1 LANVTNLGVSYEVAV
16 SEIKRAK
23 TIEDLI
29 ALSPET
35 ESDKLRDIVEA
46 SEENVFEQTKGL
58 GVNEY
63 HYLVK
68 EYKEISRRYYMEAG
82 SAVTKT
88 FNKFLPIVEG
98 AALKIVKED
107 RSGTFMGA
115 DAEGDRQFLMRPI
128 TPDSVAVAEGNR
140 EQSTGGTGRINNFPI
155 DAFTPATNKAED
167 QQELVILG
175 LLITTDP
182 SVVISYIDEID
193 DTIGERPE
201 VDVINSAG
209 MSDTQ
214 FVPYESAV
222 YIQNSD
228 TYNSDLI
235 AAENASTDIWPVG
248 VDIITEAQVGP

>member
-1 LANVTNLGVSYEVAV
+1 MAQVTNLGVSYEVDT
-16 SEIKRAK
+16 SEIERRKK
-23 TIEDLI
+23 IEDLI

-58 GVNEY
+58 GINEY
-63 HYLVK
+63 HYLIK
-68 EYKEISRRYYMEAG
+68 EYKEVSRRYYMEVG

-88 FNKFLPIVEG
+88 FNKFLPIIEG
-98 AALKIVKED
+98 VALKIVKED

-115 DAEGDRQFLMRPI
+115 DAEGDRQFLLRPI
-128 TPDSVAVAEGNR
+128 TPDSVGVAEGNR

-155 DAFTPATNKAED
+155 GTFTPSTNKAED

-201 VDVINSAG
+201 VDVMNSAG

-235 AAENASTDIWPVG
+235 AAKNAATDIWPVG
-248 VDIITEAQVGP
+248 VDIITQAQLGP

>member
-1 LANVTNLGVSYEVAV
+1 MAEVTNLGVSYKVDS
-16 SEIKRAK
+16 SEIKRKK

-46 SEENVFEQTKGL
+46 SEDNAFEQTKGL
-58 GVNEY
+58 GINEY
-63 HYLVK
+63 HYLIK
-68 EYKEISRRYYMEAG
+68 EYKEVSRRYYMEAG

-98 AALKIVKED
+98 VALKIVKED

-115 DAEGDRQFLMRPI
+115 DAEGDRQFLLRPI
-128 TPDSVAVAEGNR
+128 TPDSVAVTEDNR
-140 EQSTGGTGRINNFPI
+140 EQSTGGTGKINNFPI
-155 DAFTPATNKAED
+155 STFTPATNKAED
-167 QQELVILG
+167 QQELVIFG

-193 DTIGERPE
+193 DSIGERPE
-201 VDVINSAG
+201 TDVINSAG

-214 FVPYESAV
+214 FIPYESAV
-222 YIQNSD
+222 YIQNDD

-248 VDIITEAQVGP
+248 VDIITAAQAGP